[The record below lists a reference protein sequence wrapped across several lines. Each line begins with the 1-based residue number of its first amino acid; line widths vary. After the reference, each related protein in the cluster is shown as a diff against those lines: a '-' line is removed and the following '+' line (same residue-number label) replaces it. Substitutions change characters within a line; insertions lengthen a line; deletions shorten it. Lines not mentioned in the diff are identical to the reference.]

1 MGRHTTPRDINATER
16 GKQALQLRKQGYT
29 LDEIA
34 TQCGFADKSGAW
46 RSIKRELDRIVAP
59 DVADLRKMEEMRLD
73 DMLKASYPKALKGD
87 SWAVSRVIDISRR
100 RSEITGMDIKPED
113 ILANQNYVKK
123 VILTHEESS
132 TGGQDA
138 HTNNS

>member
-1 MGRHTTPRDINATER
+1 MVH
-16 GKQALQLRKQGYT
+16 
-29 LDEIA
+29 
-34 TQCGFADKSGAW
+34 GAQ
-46 RSIKRELDRIVAP
+46 SNV
-59 DVADLRKMEEMRLD
+59 EEMRLD

-113 ILANQNYVKK
+113 ILANQNYTKRI
-123 VILTHEESS
+123 ILTHDEPS

-138 HTNNS
+138 HTNS

>member
-1 MGRHTTPRDINATER
+1 MGRHTTPRDINAAER

-87 SWAVSRVIDISRR
+87 SWEIGRASCRERV
-100 RSEITGMDIKPED
+100 
-113 ILANQNYVKK
+113 
-123 VILTHEESS
+123 
-132 TGGQDA
+132 
-138 HTNNS
+138 